1 MAVNPRLAYAIG
13 RPDHAIGYRSAQ
25 VGGQRASSSNSVV
38 HGGGLGRGAGD
49 TGGLNSTVNISLGIS
64 AVLVAVLVGLYIW
77 ADKGSK

>member
-25 VGGQRASSSNSVV
+25 VGGARASMSNSVV
-38 HGGGLGRGAGD
+38 HGGGIGRGAG
-49 TGGLNSTVNISLGIS
+49 GEGMSSTVNISLGIS